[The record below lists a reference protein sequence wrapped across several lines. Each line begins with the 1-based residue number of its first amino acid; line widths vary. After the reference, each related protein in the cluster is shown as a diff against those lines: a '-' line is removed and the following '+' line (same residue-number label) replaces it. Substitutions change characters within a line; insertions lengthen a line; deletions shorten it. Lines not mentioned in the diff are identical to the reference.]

1 MKGSSSKNGEVLN
14 TNMANSSSQSKS
26 KIATSGI
33 NQTSN
38 EHNIKYNIAVKEA
51 DKQNPNYNKYLQ

>member
-14 TNMANSSSQSKS
+14 TNMANSSFQSKS
-26 KIATSGI
+26 KIATSCI
-33 NQTSN
+33 IQTSN
-38 EHNIKYNIAVKEA
+38 EYNIKYNIAVKEA

>member
-14 TNMANSSSQSKS
+14 TNMANSSFQSKY
-26 KIATSGI
+26 KIATSCI
-33 NQTSN
+33 NKISN

-51 DKQNPNYNKYLQ
+51 DKQNPN